1 MGVSDAAVGR
11 SSYTVNPDQF
21 ILSAAFEVAGWTQ
34 HLMGI
39 NEARRRDRSTV
50 AAMGNEVPARLS
62 RNIRIKRSFDLV
74 LTLPL
79 CFALA
84 PLVLAIVAAI
94 VVDALAAGERPGILV
109 SERRRSAGRR
119 FLLLKFRVFRMSA
132 WKEHLANRPDVSVK
146 AIERDA
152 GKLTRVGSIMKR
164 LYLDE
169 LPQFLNILR
178 GDMSLVGPR
187 PYFEADWSKEKRLD
201 IPARRLLPAGLV
213 GPYQAVKG
221 TVSGLDA
228 VNALD
233 SSYLDHLTRA
243 TVADVLRHD
252 FALMARSVKTVLEAR
267 GL

>member
-1 MGVSDAAVGR
+1 
-11 SSYTVNPDQF
+11 
-21 ILSAAFEVAGWTQ
+21 
-34 HLMGI
+34 
-39 NEARRRDRSTV
+39 
-50 AAMGNEVPARLS
+50 MGNEVPARLS
-62 RNIRIKRSFDLV
+62 RNIRIKRFLDLF
-74 LTLPL
+74 LALPISL
-79 CFALA
+79 AVA

-94 VVDALAAGERPGILV
+94 VVDSLAVGERPKILV
-109 SERRRSAGRR
+109 GERRISAGRQ
-119 FLLLKFRVFRMSA
+119 FVLLKFRVFRMSA

-146 AIERDA
+146 AIEREA
-152 GKLTRVGSIMKR
+152 GKPTHVGSVMKR

-187 PYFEADWSKEKRLD
+187 PYFEADWSREKRLD

-221 TVSGLDA
+221 SITGLDA

-233 SSYLDHLTRA
+233 RAYLDHLTKA
-243 TVADVLRHD
+243 TMASVLRED

>member
-1 MGVSDAAVGR
+1 MGK
-11 SSYTVNPDQF
+11 
-21 ILSAAFEVAGWTQ
+21 
-34 HLMGI
+34 
-39 NEARRRDRSTV
+39 
-50 AAMGNEVPARLS
+50 EVPERLS
-62 RNIRIKRSFDLV
+62 RNIRIKRFLDLF
-74 LTLPL
+74 LALPICL
-79 CFALA
+79 ALA
-84 PLVLAIVAAI
+84 PLGLSIVAAI
-94 VVDALAAGERPGILV
+94 VVDSLAMGERPSILV
-109 SERRRSAGRR
+109 SERRLSAGRR
-119 FLLLKFRVFRMSA
+119 FLLLKFRVFRMRA
-132 WKEHLANRPDVSVK
+132 WKEHIATRPDISVK
-146 AIERDA
+146 AIEREA
-152 GKLTRVGSIMKR
+152 GNLTLVGGIMKR

-233 SSYLDHLTRA
+233 SAYLDHLTSA
-243 TVADVLRHD
+243 TVAGVLRRD